1 MTDQAINYRKKN
13 ATWHKIIDAGIA
25 VKIKTKRKKK
35 MTHALK
41 ILSIKKEHTYVRL
54 HCKYRHHTVHEPLP
68 PNSQVHTTK
77 IRCSEVPLIIVISC
91 HFTLYIRS
99 TIRYPPI
106 KFKIHT
112 LADSQFF

>member
-1 MTDQAINYRKKN
+1 MAQNNRRWNRGQNQD
-13 ATWHKIIDAGIA
+13 
-25 VKIKTKRKKK
+25 KTKKK

-77 IRCSEVPLIIVISC
+77 IRCSEAPLIIVISC
-91 HFTLYIRS
+91 HFTSYIEHTYIQF
-99 TIRYPPI
+99 TIPQSNSRDYNFSHVI
-106 KFKIHT
+106 
-112 LADSQFF
+112 LL